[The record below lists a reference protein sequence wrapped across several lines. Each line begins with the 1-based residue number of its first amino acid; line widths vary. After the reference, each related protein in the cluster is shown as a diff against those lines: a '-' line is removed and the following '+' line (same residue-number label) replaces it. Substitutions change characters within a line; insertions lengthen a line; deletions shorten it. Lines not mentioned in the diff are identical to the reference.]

1 LVETILGDE
10 IELVGSELP
19 DIEKKREWRLLRLN
33 DKKIKGFLGKV
44 LFALQQAQDLK
55 ASALV
60 AVVDRDKDQKGHR
73 LQNLRAGRD
82 EHRSKYTPIPTA
94 LGEANPHGEAWLLD
108 DEAAVREA
116 LRLDSRTLVPSL
128 NKTGSPKD
136 ELESL
141 INASERRQEGS
152 IDLLADIAKLVQLG
166 RCNCKSRTG
175 FEDFMKE
182 VHAELGPLA

>member
-1 LVETILGDE
+1 
-10 IELVGSELP
+10 
-19 DIEKKREWRLLRLN
+19 LRLN
-33 DKKIKGFLGKV
+33 DKKIKGFHGKV

-60 AVVDRDKDQKGHR
+60 AVVDRDKDQEGHR

-82 EHRSKYTPIPTA
+82 EHRSKYTPIPAA
-94 LGEANPHGEAWLLD
+94 LGEAIPHGEAWLLD
-108 DEAAVREA
+108 DEVAVREA
-116 LRLDSRTLVPSL
+116 LSLDPGTPFRSVSKIQ
-128 NKTGSPKD
+128 NPKE

-141 INASERRQEGS
+141 IKASRRRKVDKEV
-152 IDLLADIAKLVQLG
+152 LADIARLVQPG

-175 FEDFMKE
+175 FEDFIEE